1 MKSTSLEPAFPLGD
15 IRDRQD
21 IKTKSL
27 RPAVQT
33 KFVLNPHQKVGIL
46 AQVHANRALAVPCSP
61 EPIAPAVE
69 LVGPTN

>member
-1 MKSTSLEPAFPLGD
+1 MTEVGISLGEY
-15 IRDRQD
+15 RESRD

-46 AQVHANRALAVPCSP
+46 AQVHANRATAVPCSP
-61 EPIAPAVE
+61 EPIAPAAE